1 MILTAEEL
9 IEIKSKVKTEFARRN
24 AGGLNYGDVSGF
36 SKNTYDFTDPP
47 QNGIP
52 IQNEYYQKIYDP
64 LLNINDFR
72 QDNELYEKNSVR
84 PATKVD
90 DALEYVNKLSTVP
103 MDTTE
108 AVASGCRGACSGL
121 CAGSCAGQC
130 IGCSGTATSGNV
142 VSTLALT
149 ENNEVVNSSFISHID
164 PNPSLLTSSLDLPE
178 EKYIENK
185 YVNTLED
192 EGYIL
197 NQKVSTVSDCG
208 TMCTS
213 SCFGLCSYQCSG
225 SCLSGSTYSNTIN
238 KWSGKKKMDRS
249 DTPMLMCGGCNSD
262 CISCAAAGN
271 CANTCGGDCTGCT
284 SCISCAAAGNCSGTC
299 GGDCTAYCANHCVSR
314 CDGACLGGCA
324 SGCTSCLGTCRGGCE
339 KTCSGCEGTCTGS
352 CDSCTGTCTGSC
364 TSCSGTC
371 SGSCSGC
378 TGCTSCSG
386 TCKNSCNGCTGCTS
400 CSGTCQGTCKDTC
413 KSGCSSGCQSECQ
426 KSCLSTC
433 STTCLTS
440 CQGTC
445 FGQVTSPVN

>member
-36 SKNTYDFTDPP
+36 SGNAYDFTVPP
-47 QNGIP
+47 KNGVP
-52 IQNEYYQKIYDP
+52 IQHEYYQKIYDP
-64 LLNINDFR
+64 LLNVNDFR
-72 QDNELYEKNSVR
+72 DDNELYEKNSVR
-84 PATKVD
+84 PATEVN

-103 MDTTE
+103 MDTAE
-108 AVASGCRGACSGL
+108 AAASGCRGACSGL

-130 IGCSGTATSGNV
+130 IGCSGTATSGSV
-142 VSTLALT
+142 MSAILTLAEIPEDT
-149 ENNEVVNSSFISHID
+149 DNSLINQVE
-164 PNPSLLTSSLDLPE
+164 PNPSIFTSDSNSQDE
-178 EKYIENK
+178 YSENK

-192 EGYIL
+192 GGYAL
-197 NQKVSTVSDCG
+197 NQGVSTVSDCG

-213 SCFGLCSYQCSG
+213 SCFGMCSYQCSG

-238 KWSGKKKMDRS
+238 KWSGKKKMNRS

-284 SCISCAAAGNCSGTC
+284 SCISCAAAGNCANSC

-324 SGCTSCLGTCRGGCE
+324 SGCTNCLGTCRGGCE

-364 TSCSGTC
+364 TSCTGTC
-371 SGSCSGC
+371 SGTCQGC

-400 CSGTCQGTCKDTC
+400 CSGTCQGACQGTCQ
-413 KSGCSSGCQSECQ
+413 SGCSSGCQSGCQ

-445 FGQVTSPVN
+445 FGQATSPIN

>member
-36 SKNTYDFTDPP
+36 SKNTYDFADPP

-149 ENNEVVNSSFISHID
+149 ENNEVVTSSFISHID

-284 SCISCAAAGNCSGTC
+284 SCISCAAAGNCAGSC

-371 SGSCSGC
+371 SGTCSGC

>member
-36 SKNTYDFTDPP
+36 SKNTYDFADPP

-108 AVASGCRGACSGL
+108 AIASGCRGACSGL

-339 KTCSGCEGTCTGS
+339 KTCSGCEGTCTGR

>member
-36 SKNTYDFTDPP
+36 SKNTYDFADPP

-284 SCISCAAAGNCSGTC
+284 SCISCAAAGNCAGSC

-371 SGSCSGC
+371 SGTCSGC

>member
-36 SKNTYDFTDPP
+36 SKNTYDFADPP

-108 AVASGCRGACSGL
+108 AIASGCRGACSGL

-225 SCLSGSTYSNTIN
+225 SCLSGSTYSNKIN

-339 KTCSGCEGTCTGS
+339 KTCSGCEGTCTGR